1 MIQTLICSCQQEG
14 EILTIIS
21 EEEGEYLPIVSESE
35 AMDTVKVFFY
45 GFICGIIFVV
55 FIIVFFL
62 KKLVLFFKGK

>member
-35 AMDTVKVFFY
+35 AMDTVKVFLWFY
-45 GFICGIIFVV
+45 LWDNICSIYYS
-55 FIIVFFL
+55 FFS
-62 KKLVLFFKGK
+62 